1 MKRDGRYELYY
12 YKRSAAETLL
22 ASSLRMRNKMELK
35 RDLHTNNKHCICILQ
50 LCDRKKHHK
59 RHSLRAMTTSR
70 SAKEIPRYMGGP
82 FDSQLFV

>member
-50 LCDRKKHHK
+50 LCDRK
-59 RHSLRAMTTSR
+59 
-70 SAKEIPRYMGGP
+70 PP
-82 FDSQLFV
+82 